1 MPFPLI
7 PVAVG
12 AGALVVTGL
21 GLRIRAVALKKKPV
35 VSSAPVQA
43 TLPSGKVVTAP
54 PVTAV
59 TTVAQAAAAAQGKP
73 IPPAAPNAPTMS
85 DLAAALANP
94 TANKISF
101 DGITVEELNA
111 AKDLMDAQNVAKV
124 SEAIGNKAIVTTN
137 DPAPAGDLIVRSG
150 PSMGSPQ
157 IGGAEKNGIVTVL
170 DTSDTVFARISWSGG
185 PRWPAVDGFA
195 KKAFLKLV

>member
-12 AGALVVTGL
+12 LGAVTVTGI
-21 GLRIRAVALKKKPV
+21 GLRLRAVALQKKAAVK
-35 VSSAPVQA
+35 A
-43 TLPSGKVVTAP
+43 TLPNGKVVTAP
-54 PVTAV
+54 PVTSV

-73 IPPAAPNAPTMS
+73 IPPAVPNAPTMA

-101 DGITVEELNA
+101 DSVSVEELQA
-111 AKDLMDAQNVAKV
+111 AQDLMNAQNQARV
-124 SEAIGNKAIVTTN
+124 SEAIGARAIVTTN
-137 DPAPAGDLIVRSG
+137 DPPPSGDLIVRDG
-150 PSMGSPQ
+150 PSTSAKQ
-157 IGGAEKNGIVTVL
+157 IGGADKDGEVTVL
-170 DTSDTVFARISWSGG
+170 DTSDSVFARISWSGG
-185 PRWPAVDGFA
+185 RWPAVDGFV